1 MQKFNI
7 QVGIMHGFRPFL
19 FQHNDSMPV
28 FYHSSSFGVLQDIAL
43 FKSLGWIARIIL
55 LKWSYYDFEFAMSFL
70 NTFTE
75 NVRLFPNKVALE
87 FIDPPLQRVTY
98 AELDQL
104 VAQTA
109 GYLQSLGL
117 QPGDRVALQLSKS
130 LEFILVHLATIR
142 LGAITLPLNLA
153 YPPDEVE
160 YFLSDSGAKLFFALE
175 SAKGKIQSILP
186 RLPELQKSVLLDP
199 GSPDRFQ
206 TLITSYH
213 LPGSPHEAANL
224 SDTAVI
230 IYTSGTTGRPK
241 GAEITH
247 GNLSSNLESL
257 HEAWGWQSEDILL
270 HVLPIFHVHGLFVAL
285 HGALHAGATTLLM
298 REFDARRTLQM
309 LAAGQCTV
317 FMAVPTIHQ
326 RLLDVPD
333 AGQFDLSR
341 VRLITSGSDRL
352 PDEIFAGFQQAFGYT
367 LLERYGMTET
377 GMNCSNPLNGERRL
391 GSVGLPLAGVEVRV
405 VNPENDQSLPD
416 GEIGEVQLRG
426 PNIFKGYWKQPHKTT
441 ESFTAD
447 GWFRTGDL
455 GFREP
460 DGYLTLCGRSKDLII
475 SGGLNI
481 YPPEVERV
489 LAEHP
494 SVAACAVIGCPD
506 REWGE
511 SVTAVVVVYGGESVS
526 SADLI
531 AFCRER
537 LAPYKSPKSI
547 VFKEDL
553 PRNAMGKVQKTELR
567 KIVCSK

>member
-1 MQKFNI
+1 
-7 QVGIMHGFRPFL
+7 
-19 FQHNDSMPV
+19 
-28 FYHSSSFGVLQDIAL
+28 
-43 FKSLGWIARIIL
+43 
-55 LKWSYYDFEFAMSFL
+55 MSFL
-70 NTFTE
+70 DSFTD

-87 FIDPPLQRVTY
+87 FIDPPLQRVAY

-104 VAQTA
+104 VGRTTT
-109 GYLQSLGL
+109 YLQSLGI
-117 QPGDRVALQLSKS
+117 QSGDRVALQLTKS
-130 LEFILVHLATIR
+130 LEFILLHLATIR

-153 YPPDEVE
+153 YPPHEIE
-160 YFLSDSGAKLFFALE
+160 YFLGDSGAKLFFTLE
-175 SAKGKIQSILP
+175 SSKEKIQSILP
-186 RLPELQKSVLLDP
+186 NLPELQECIFLDP
-199 GSPDRFQ
+199 DKPEQFRSLMTNHQ
-206 TLITSYH
+206 SLLSNSLIS
-213 LPGSPHEAANL
+213 NL

-247 GNLSSNLESL
+247 GNLISNLQSL
-257 HEAWGWQSEDILL
+257 HEAWDWTPDDVLL

-298 REFDARRTLQM
+298 REFDARRILHM
-309 LAAGQCTV
+309 LADGQCTV

-333 AGQFDLSR
+333 ANQFDLSR

-352 PDEIFAGFQQAFGYT
+352 PDEVFAGFQQTFGYT

-377 GMNCSNPLNGERRL
+377 GMNCSNPLNGQRRL
-391 GSVGLPLAGVEVRV
+391 GSVGLPLSGVEVRV
-405 VNPENDQSLPD
+405 VNPENDQPLPD

-426 PNIFKGYWKQPHKTT
+426 PNVFKGYWKQPQKTA

-511 SVTAVVVVYGGESVS
+511 RVTAVVVLNQGEFVS
-526 SADLI
+526 APDLT

-547 VFKEDL
+547 IFKDEL
-553 PRNAMGKVQKTELR
+553 PRNAMGKVQKAELR
-567 KIVCSK
+567 KTVCSDHS

>member
-1 MQKFNI
+1 
-7 QVGIMHGFRPFL
+7 
-19 FQHNDSMPV
+19 
-28 FYHSSSFGVLQDIAL
+28 
-43 FKSLGWIARIIL
+43 
-55 LKWSYYDFEFAMSFL
+55 MSFL
-70 NTFTE
+70 NTFTD
-75 NVRLFPNKVALE
+75 NVRKYPNKVALE
-87 FIDPPLQRVTY
+87 FIDPPLQRLTY
-98 AELDQL
+98 AELDEL
-104 VAQTA
+104 VQRTA

-117 QPGDRVALQLSKS
+117 QPGDRVALQLSKC
-130 LEFILVHLATIR
+130 LEFILLHLATVR

-153 YPPDEVE
+153 YPPDELK
-160 YFLSDSGAKLFFALE
+160 YFLKDSGAKLFFALE
-175 SAKGKIQSILP
+175 SSKERIQSILP
-186 RLPELQKSVLLDP
+186 DLPDLQECIFLNP
-199 GSPDRFQ
+199 GDQSPISNLQ
-206 TLITSYH
+206 SLITNDQS
-213 LPGSPHEAANL
+213 PSPHPSSTN
-224 SDTAVI
+224 DTAVI

-247 GNLSSNLESL
+247 GNLISNLQSL
-257 HEAWGWQSEDILL
+257 HTAWGWTPDDILL

-285 HGALHAGATTLLM
+285 HGALHAGARTLLM
-298 REFDARRTLQM
+298 REFDARKTLQT
-309 LAAGQCTV
+309 LFERRCTV

-333 AGQFDLSR
+333 AKEFDLSH

-352 PDEIFAGFQQAFGYT
+352 PDEVFTGFQQTFGYT

-377 GMNCSNPLNGERRL
+377 GMNCSNPLHGERRI
-391 GSVGLPLAGVEVRV
+391 GSVGLPFPDVEVRV
-405 VNPENDQSLPD
+405 VNPENDQPLPD
-416 GEIGEVQLRG
+416 EEIGEVQLRG
-426 PNIFKGYWKQPHKTT
+426 PNIFKGYWQQPEKTS

-455 GFREP
+455 GFRES

-511 SVTAVVVVYGGESVS
+511 RVTAVVVLNRGESVS
-526 SADLI
+526 GQDLI

-537 LAPYKSPKSI
+537 LASYKSPKSI
-547 VFKEDL
+547 VFTDNL
-553 PRNAMGKVQKTELR
+553 PRNAMGKVQKAELR
-567 KIVCSK
+567 NTVCSGH

>member
-1 MQKFNI
+1 
-7 QVGIMHGFRPFL
+7 
-19 FQHNDSMPV
+19 
-28 FYHSSSFGVLQDIAL
+28 
-43 FKSLGWIARIIL
+43 
-55 LKWSYYDFEFAMSFL
+55 MSFL
-70 NTFTE
+70 NTFTD
-75 NVRLFPNKVALE
+75 NVRKYPEKVALE

-104 VAQTA
+104 VQQTA
-109 GYLQSLGL
+109 SYLQSLGL
-117 QPGDRVALQLSKS
+117 QPGDRVALQLTKC
-130 LEFILVHLATIR
+130 LEFILLHLATVR

-153 YPPDEVE
+153 YPPDELK
-160 YFLSDSGAKLFFALE
+160 YFLEDSGAKLFFALE
-175 SAKGKIQSILP
+175 SSKDKVQSILP
-186 RLPELQKSVLLDP
+186 VLPDLQECIFLNPDNPQSLISNLLP
-199 GSPDRFQ
+199 S
-206 TLITSYH
+206 ITNYQFSTSH
-213 LPGSPHEAANL
+213 PSSTH
-224 SDTAVI
+224 DTAVI

-247 GNLSSNLESL
+247 GNLISNLQSL
-257 HEAWGWQSEDILL
+257 HTAWGWSSEDILL

-285 HGALHAGATTLLM
+285 HGALHAGARTLLM
-298 REFDARRTLQM
+298 RDFDARKTLQI
-309 LAAGQCTV
+309 LVERRCTV

-333 AGQFDLSR
+333 AKEFDLSH

-352 PDEIFAGFQQAFGYT
+352 PDEVFIGFQQTFGYT

-377 GMNCSNPLNGERRL
+377 GMNCSNPLNGERRI
-391 GSVGLPLAGVEVRV
+391 GSVGLPLPGVEVRV
-405 VNPENDQSLPD
+405 VNPEKDQILPNE
-416 GEIGEVQLRG
+416 EIGEVQLRG
-426 PNIFKGYWKQPHKTT
+426 PNIFKGYWRQPEKTS

-489 LAEHP
+489 LTEHP
-494 SVAACAVIGCPD
+494 SIAACAVIGCPD

-511 SVTAVVVVYGGESVS
+511 RVTAVVVLNRGESVS
-526 SADLI
+526 SDDLI

-537 LAPYKSPKSI
+537 LAPYKAPKSI
-547 VFKEDL
+547 VFTDNL
-553 PRNAMGKVQKTELR
+553 PRNAMGKVQKAELR
-567 KIVCSK
+567 KTVCLGHP

>member
-1 MQKFNI
+1 
-7 QVGIMHGFRPFL
+7 
-19 FQHNDSMPV
+19 
-28 FYHSSSFGVLQDIAL
+28 
-43 FKSLGWIARIIL
+43 
-55 LKWSYYDFEFAMSFL
+55 MSFL

-75 NVRLFPNKVALE
+75 NVRKHPDKVALE
-87 FIDPPLQRVTY
+87 FIDSPLQRVTY
-98 AELDQL
+98 AELNAS
-104 VAQTA
+104 VNRTA
-109 GYLQSLGL
+109 GYLQSLGVR
-117 QPGDRVALQLSKS
+117 PGDRVALQLSKCM
-130 LEFILVHLATIR
+130 EFILLHLATVR

-153 YPPDEVE
+153 YPPDELK
-160 YFLSDSGAKLFFALE
+160 YFLEDSGTKFFFALE
-175 SAKGKIQSILP
+175 SSKEKIQIILP
-186 RLPELQKSVLLDP
+186 ELPELQECIFLNPAEPDQFHYLISNYQLPALPRFDFGSQLTLDP
-199 GSPDRFQ
+199 PLSAKES
-206 TLITSYH
+206 LVS
-213 LPGSPHEAANL
+213 NL
-224 SDTAVI
+224 SSSITDYQVPSGLDAKRLDHRVSSEDTAVI

-247 GNLSSNLESL
+247 GNLISNLQSL
-257 HEAWGWQSEDILL
+257 HTAWGWTPDDILL

-298 REFDARRTLQM
+298 REFDARKVLQTL
-309 LAAGQCTV
+309 AKKQCTV

-333 AGQFDLSR
+333 ASQFDLSHL
-341 VRLITSGSDRL
+341 RLITSGSDRL
-352 PDEIFAGFQQAFGYT
+352 PDEVFIGFQQTFGYT

-377 GMNCSNPLNGERRL
+377 GMNCSNPLNGERRI
-391 GSVGLPLAGVEVRV
+391 GSVGLPLPDVEVRV

-426 PNIFKGYWKQPHKTT
+426 PNIFKGYWKQPQKTT

-511 SVTAVVVVYGGESVS
+511 RVTAVVVLNQGELVS
-526 SADLI
+526 GQDLI
-531 AFCRER
+531 VFCRER
-537 LAPYKSPKSI
+537 LASYKSPKAI
-547 VFKEDL
+547 IFRDEL
-553 PRNAMGKVQKTELR
+553 PRNAMGKVQKAELR
-567 KIVCSK
+567 KTGCSENP

>member
-1 MQKFNI
+1 
-7 QVGIMHGFRPFL
+7 
-19 FQHNDSMPV
+19 
-28 FYHSSSFGVLQDIAL
+28 
-43 FKSLGWIARIIL
+43 
-55 LKWSYYDFEFAMSFL
+55 MSFL
-70 NTFTE
+70 KTFHD
-75 NVRLFPNKVALE
+75 NVRLYPNKVALE

-98 AELDQL
+98 AELDEL
-104 VAQTA
+104 VNRTA

-117 QPGDRVALQLSKS
+117 QSGDRVALQLSKC
-130 LEFILVHLATIR
+130 LEFILLHLATVR

-153 YPPDEVE
+153 YPPDELK
-160 YFLSDSGAKLFFALE
+160 YFLEDSGAKLFFALE
-175 SAKGKIQSILP
+175 TYKERIQTI
-186 RLPELQKSVLLDP
+186 LPELPDLQECIFLNPAEPDQFNSLISHYQLPNGLDTTDERRLLDHR
-199 GSPDRFQ
+199 D
-206 TLITSYH
+206 
-213 LPGSPHEAANL
+213 ND
-224 SDTAVI
+224 DTAVI

-247 GNLSSNLESL
+247 GNLISNLQSL
-257 HEAWGWQSEDILL
+257 HTAWGWTPEDILL

-285 HGALHAGATTLLM
+285 HGALHAGARTLLM
-298 REFDARRTLQM
+298 REFDARRVLQM
-309 LAAGQCTV
+309 LADGQCSV

-333 AGQFDLSR
+333 ADKFDLSR

-352 PDEIFAGFQQAFGYT
+352 PDEVFTGFQRTFGYT

-377 GMNCSNPLNGERRL
+377 GMNCSNPLHGERRL

-405 VNPENDQSLPD
+405 VNPENDQALPN

-426 PNIFKGYWKQPHKTT
+426 PNIFKGYWKQPEKTVET
-441 ESFTAD
+441 FSAG

-455 GFREP
+455 GFLQA

-511 SVTAVVVVYGGESVS
+511 RVTGVVVLNRGESVS
-526 SADLI
+526 SQALI

-547 VFKEDL
+547 AFSDDL
-553 PRNAMGKVQKTELR
+553 PRNAMGKVQKAELR
-567 KIVCSK
+567 KTVCLENL

>member
-1 MQKFNI
+1 
-7 QVGIMHGFRPFL
+7 
-19 FQHNDSMPV
+19 
-28 FYHSSSFGVLQDIAL
+28 
-43 FKSLGWIARIIL
+43 
-55 LKWSYYDFEFAMSFL
+55 MSFL
-70 NTFTE
+70 SLFTD
-75 NVRLFPNKVALE
+75 NVRKHPEKVALE

-98 AELDQL
+98 KELDQL
-104 VAQTA
+104 IYQTVT
-109 GYLQSLGL
+109 YLHGLGI

-130 LEFILVHLATIR
+130 LEFILLHLATVR

-153 YPPDEVE
+153 YPPDELE
-160 YFLSDSGAKLFFALE
+160 YFLSDSGSKLFFTLE
-175 SAKGKIQSILP
+175 SSKEKTQAILP
-186 RLPELQKSVLLDP
+186 RLPELKECVFLDPTVPDKFQSLITNYQAAGGFDTADEHRLLDHR
-199 GSPDRFQ
+199 DN
-206 TLITSYH
+206 
-213 LPGSPHEAANL
+213 HE
-224 SDTAVI
+224 TAVI

-247 GNLSSNLESL
+247 GNLISNLQSL
-257 HEAWGWQSEDILL
+257 HSAWGWRSDDVLL

-298 REFDARRTLQM
+298 REFNPEKTLQM
-309 LAAGQCTV
+309 LAGGRCSV

-326 RLLDVPD
+326 RLLDVPNAND
-333 AGQFDLSR
+333 FDLSR

-352 PDEIFAGFQQAFGYT
+352 PDEVFMGYQQTFGYT

-377 GMNCSNPLNGERRL
+377 GMNCSNPLDGERRI
-391 GSVGLPLAGVEVRV
+391 GSVGLPLPGVKVRV
-405 VNPENDQSLPD
+405 VNPENERSLPD

-426 PNIFKGYWKQPHKTT
+426 LNVFKGYWKQPQKTA
-441 ESFTAD
+441 ESFSAD

-460 DGYLTLCGRSKDLII
+460 DGYITLCGRSKDLII

-511 SVTAVVVVYGGESVS
+511 RVTAVVVLNRGESVS
-526 SADLI
+526 GSDLI
-531 AFCRER
+531 AYCRER

-547 VFKEDL
+547 IFREDL
-553 PRNAMGKVQKTELR
+553 PRNAMGKVQKAELR
-567 KIVCSK
+567 KTICPNT